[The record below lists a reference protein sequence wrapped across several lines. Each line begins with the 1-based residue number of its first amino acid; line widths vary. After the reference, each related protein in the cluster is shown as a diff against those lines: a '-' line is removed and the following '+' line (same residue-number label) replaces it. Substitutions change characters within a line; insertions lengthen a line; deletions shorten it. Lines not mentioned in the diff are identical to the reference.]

1 MPRPPNYITKLR
13 KLAKETSGDP
23 LLKLSLL
30 HVIQRY
36 VAGEAKLEELNKM
49 VDKYSKTVVK
59 AEESATSEDDDL
71 TSMLQE
77 YLNSSVEN

>member
-59 AEESATSEDDDL
+59 AEESAASEDDDL

>member
-30 HVIQRY
+30 HVIQKY

-49 VDKYSKTVVK
+49 VDKYSKTVVEVK
-59 AEESATSEDDDL
+59 ESSNSEEDDL
-71 TSMLQE
+71 TYMLQE